1 MKNRN
6 QIELED
12 NFIEQSLPEA
22 FGYGEEQLAQEME
35 RMQEE
40 AEDDSSRPPAGE
52 LQKIMDRLDEKPA
65 VGHKVIR
72 MRKLVK
78 VLVAAAVLGAMVIG
92 GGMWVGAK
100 RYYVQDVRDRADIEN
115 IAVFNNGDNVKSDFS
130 VEEAYGEIEEK
141 LGIEV
146 LELSYLPENMLFR
159 EMTVTSK
166 KSVIEFSDGNNDLFF
181 IQGLNNKPASLSYVS
196 DAKEYQKIYNSFLDE
211 MVLIYCEELENG
223 EKEFGIRVINGNSYY
238 VLYGVIDVEEFNKI
252 VSNIRIYKNENKK

>member
-40 AEDDSSRPPAGE
+40 AEDDSSRPPASE

-115 IAVFNNGDNVKSDFS
+115 AVVFNNDENNLVDDS
-130 VEEAYGEIEEK
+130 EIERVYAQ
-141 LGIEV
+141 IEEQINSKIV
-146 LELSYLPENMLFR
+146 ELSYLPENVVFCNVVI
-159 EMTVTSK
+159 TQK
-166 KSVIEFSDGNNDLFF
+166 KGVIEFSDGINKLFLTQGIND
-181 IQGLNNKPASLSYVS
+181 KPSSLSYGS
-196 DAKEYQKIYNSFLDE
+196 DMEAYKKVYNSFFERDI
-211 MVLIYCEELENG
+211 LIYQDKLENG
-223 EKEFGIRVINGNSYY
+223 ENGFSIRIVEGNCYY
-238 VLYGVIDVEEFNKI
+238 ILEGVIDIEEFEQI
-252 VSNIRIYKNENKK
+252 VCGISLWKNSK

>member
-40 AEDDSSRPPAGE
+40 AEDDSSRPPASE

-115 IAVFNNGDNVKSDFS
+115 IAVFNNNEDNVSDDLEL
-130 VEEAYGEIEEK
+130 EEAYAHIKKE

-146 LELSYLPENMLFR
+146 LELDYLPENMTFYEL
-159 EMTVTSK
+159 TITSK
-166 KSVIEFSDGNNDLFF
+166 KSVIQFKNGINDLFF
-181 IQGLNNKPASLSYVS
+181 IQGLNDKPSSLSYVS
-196 DAKEYQKIYNSFLDE
+196 DSKEIREIYNEFLE
-211 MVLIYCEELENG
+211 KTIPIYQEKLEN
-223 EKEFGIRVINGNSYY
+223 EEIEFGIRITNGNAYY
-238 VLYGVIDVEEFNKI
+238 VLYGVLAEEEFDKI
-252 VSNIRIYKNENKK
+252 VRAIKVNGKEK

>member
-100 RYYVQDVRDRADIEN
+100 RYYVQDARKSDNLSNVVI
-115 IAVFNNGDNVKSDFS
+115 FNNSEDNLIDDSI
-130 VEEAYGEIEEK
+130 VEDAYMQIQEK
-141 LGIEV
+141 LNIQV
-146 LELSYLPENMLFR
+146 LELSYLPEGMTLR
-159 EMTVTSK
+159 KVTVTQK
-166 KSVIEFSDGNNDLFF
+166 KGIMEFGDGDNDLFF
-181 IQGLNNKPASLSYVS
+181 IQGVNNKPGSLSYVS
-196 DAKEYQKIYNSFLDE
+196 DAQKGQELYNSFLDQD
-211 MVLIYCEELENG
+211 VLVYQEELENG
-223 EKEFGIRVINGNSYY
+223 KTEYGVRIINGNTYY
-238 VLYGVIDVEEFNKI
+238 VLYGVMDIEEFSRI
-252 VSNIRIYKNENKK
+252 VCNIKEYKN